1 MLNVSSNYNS
11 LYQHVNLSLTAF
23 LSFNICIFNWQQTSK
38 DEIKHYVDIIYIYN
52 QCIVYAS
59 VLMNI
64 SQIESKSSVWFTFLF
79 IFYILFFD
87 YNLHA
92 IGDKFWNFFHI
103 FITFPKFMIKSK
115 FNWFIMVIK
124 SMQTKSHAYK
134 MNIVKWLRF

>member
-64 SQIESKSSVWFTFLF
+64 SQIESKSSV
-79 IFYILFFD
+79 
-87 YNLHA
+87 
-92 IGDKFWNFFHI
+92 
-103 FITFPKFMIKSK
+103 
-115 FNWFIMVIK
+115 
-124 SMQTKSHAYK
+124 
-134 MNIVKWLRF
+134 